1 MKKLKDILYGVS
13 VESVKGSTDISIEA
27 VEFDS
32 RKVASDTLFVAQ
44 KGLLFDGHTFIT
56 AAIELGASVIICQ
69 DLPVEM
75 PDGITFVQVI
85 DANEALAILA
95 SNFYDNPSS
104 ELILVGVT
112 GTNGKTTIATLLAE
126 HYAKAGY
133 KSGLISTIQIRIGK
147 EEIPATHTT
156 PTH

>member
-1 MKKLKDILYGVS
+1 MDIP
-13 VESVKGSTDISIEA
+13 
-27 VEFDS
+27 
-32 RKVASDTLFVAQ
+32 
-44 KGLLFDGHTFIT
+44 LLTT
-56 AAIELGASVIICQ
+56 AIAMGATVIVCQ

-75 PDGITFVQVI
+75 ADGVTYVQVI

-126 HYAKAGY
+126 Q
-133 KSGLISTIQIRIGK
+133 L
-147 EEIPATHTT
+147 
-156 PTH
+156 